1 MAKKLVLGYE
11 IDANNNAVIVP
22 GNVFPEKI
30 QLITDVE
37 TGTIL
42 YNFADATK
50 GYTTVEFEPA
60 LEKTFIYLDQDIS
73 SYASNTATFQIF
85 IDEPQETNV
94 SDELLDPVNKIRV
107 SNPENLID
115 TDFEYG
121 LQSTKWET
129 LELAGNIPSFYASG
143 TDGGLRGIN
152 RITSVQN
159 SDQVTVLLDEPHGL
173 TAGNPILV
181 QGLTQVTGEGKYLI
195 ATVIDDF
202 TFTYKAKGVLNTT
215 GKISGPYTTIDPGQ
229 FYVGSQIDYRTDIGI
244 TTDQAANST
253 LTVTT
258 ENSHGFQVGSQLYL
272 TNTISPKKFSLTAN
286 LESNA
291 PDGRPYVDIA
301 NTVSTTL
308 TANTTFTET
317 KQMRGMYYKKIT
329 ADNVD
334 VANDRILWEGHEFK
348 NSDAVFYC
356 PPNGDSPIGGL
367 EAFQIYHVRDVVA
380 GVSFKL
386 CETDGNTTVPT
397 PSAAIPFTS
406 AGTYNYGRGQFMIAY
421 KLDYIYSGSYQYYTR
436 FYTRGQNRGGTGSGW
451 DLYDTTKVTSDGY
464 MGLMGAR
471 PDYTVFVTKNPGN
484 WNNIYHYSVLYYPWD
499 QTGYMNSTNHRL
511 GGSYGYDAS
520 TGLAT
525 DHNFVEDITR
535 YSGYSYNWEDGYKN
549 NHQWQRNYFHMYYA
563 GVRRSGTRTYNAYD
577 RQQYFIPLA
586 FDEEADSLYFPDA
599 SFSTG
604 DTVTLPAGSDLKYPN
619 WTATQNYT
627 SNYTEAAITSGGT
640 FDVEALTEQ
649 RIKIT
654 HNGGHNRISSA
665 KVTSPYNISGIFTNP
680 TKHSFYLPEH
690 GINTGDVATISTSGA
705 GVIPSSAA
713 GTKEYPTSSADI
725 TQMSDLIKEKM
736 QDYVDNTLTS
746 HQVIQQDG
754 SAGWYPIREGATST
768 TNFSSNGFRFYNGYV
783 DMAVGGAASFN
794 QQFNDSG
801 LFSGQVEDT
810 FQYQSNFLKGAGF
823 QSLSSF
829 TWQQNSYVDYFGIL
843 QTIPTNMNIDY
854 RYYKY
859 AYRYSGQTYYTR
871 ARTNVTGNWWNQV
884 QMTYLYWSNWYSMVV
899 NLRFWNTDWSGGT
912 NNSSFGTNNGNPLYM
927 TGAGQNY
934 IDYTFIVTARATISS
949 TEIYTLCDDIVTNIA
964 NGFEST
970 PMTNNQSLKFEIVN
984 TNRVKPL
991 SATNGS
997 GFIFT
1002 DHGTPDLNLLLE
1014 GSGGFGILDGTYS
1027 VKSVPDKKSFELELP
1042 FEAVEKEIGFNANTN
1057 VSNTDNHI
1065 YKDTGHTLLS
1075 GTPLTYIKDAS
1086 ANNIGG
1092 LANGQTYY
1100 AYVYDD
1106 KYFGVTANVEAS
1118 TSGDVIDIH
1127 GSEGNHKFTAAV
1139 VNGLVPAQGNVTVSG
1154 TTVTGTDDTLFK
1166 RYYKAGD
1173 EFIYIDNTTTPGS
1186 IVSSKIASITD
1197 DTEMSVVTGVQD
1209 VSDSKYM
1216 VPTTIYTKPDGSFL
1230 HRPFDG
1236 GVEITAGSSPDS
1248 QIIRQT
1254 RKYFRYQSG
1263 KGIQVSLAINFNP
1276 PRPFQKLTSSGNVIT
1291 GTTNTPHGLSN
1302 NQTINITGAR
1312 VSGYNGQQTVSSV
1325 PDAFTIKMGANTVLD
1340 GSVAGGFP
1348 QFNVDGWTN
1357 SAIRAG
1363 LYDEQNGMFWEYDGS
1378 TLYACRRSS
1387 TQQIPGFMSV
1397 TLGSNKVDGIN
1408 TSFET
1413 QLSTGDKI
1421 VIRGMSYKVVDIESN
1436 TTMIIQPAY
1445 KGQSSDN
1452 VIGTKTVDLKVPQN
1466 DWNEDVCDGTGASGF
1481 IFDPTKIQ
1489 MAYTDYSWYGAGK
1502 IRFGFKTTKGR
1513 VNYVHS
1519 FIHNNRETEAY
1530 MRSGNVPARYEIE
1543 NTGPVEYIPSL
1554 FHWGTSVIMD
1564 GRFDNDKAYLFTAS
1578 SSSLAFTNGQSS
1590 AVTTNADSFLTREW
1604 NRSQRTY
1611 YYYVN
1616 LSFPNTDADK
1626 FSVGTKLYDSISQL
1640 EGAEVFS
1647 AYYSGSNYIVRIFV
1661 GTGYYTP
1668 TYPVVPNGTA
1678 VSVGAPAA
1686 GGDATNILEKEIP
1699 LISIRLAPS
1708 VDNGITGDLG
1718 ARDIINR
1725 MQLQLVEAGV
1735 LTSLDS
1741 EVDLIINGNLS
1752 NISYENVES
1761 PSLSNLIKHNAGDT
1775 IVGGKIIYSFRA
1787 SAGSS
1792 VTQDL
1797 SQITDLGNSIL
1808 GGDGVFPNGPDIITI
1823 AVRPLDA
1830 SSVSATSPYT
1840 ASARIT
1846 WTESQ
1851 A

>member
-11 IDANNNAVIVP
+11 LDTDNNAVIVP
-22 GNVFPEKI
+22 GNVFAEKI

-42 YNFADATK
+42 YNFADPTK
-50 GYTTVEFEPA
+50 GYTTVEFNPA
-60 LEKTFIYLDQDIS
+60 VEKTFIYLDQDIS
-73 SYASNTATFQIF
+73 SYDANTATFQIF
-85 IDEPQETNV
+85 VDQPQETNV

-173 TAGNPILV
+173 TAGTPILV
-181 QGLTQVTGEGKYLI
+181 QGLTTVTGEGKYLI

-202 TFTYKAKGVLNTT
+202 SFTYKAKGVLSST
-215 GKISGPYTTIDPGQ
+215 GTISGPYTTIDPGQ

-244 TTDQAANST
+244 TTNQAANST

-258 ENSHGFQVGSQLYL
+258 EDSHGFQEGSQLYL
-272 TNTISPKKFSLTAN
+272 TNTISPKKFSMTAN
-286 LESNA
+286 LESTA
-291 PDGRPYVDIA
+291 PDGRPYVDIDA
-301 NTVSTTL
+301 TISQNL
-308 TANTTFTET
+308 TANTTLTET

-329 ADNVD
+329 AENVD
-334 VANDRILWEGHEFK
+334 VANDRILWDGHEFR
-348 NSDAVFYC
+348 NGDAVFYC
-356 PPNGDSPIGGL
+356 PPSGDARIGGL
-367 EAFQIYHVRDVVA
+367 EAFQIYHVRDVVS
-380 GVSFKL
+380 GTSFKL
-386 CETDGNTTVPT
+386 CETDGNAANISL
-397 PSAAIPFTS
+397 SAAIPLTS
-406 AGTYNYGRGQFMIAY
+406 TGTYNYGRGQFMIAY
-421 KLDYIYSGSYQYYTR
+421 KLDYARSYRYQYYTQ
-436 FYTRGQNRGGTGSGW
+436 FFTKGQNRGAGSGW
-451 DLYDTTKVTSDGY
+451 DLRDPSKTVGGQYY
-464 MGLMGAR
+464 GLMGAR
-471 PDYTVFVTKNPGN
+471 PEYMVFVTKNPGGFGA
-484 WNNIYHYSVLYYPWD
+484 IYGYDMLYYPWD
-499 QTGYMNSTNHRL
+499 TSWYMNNTNHRL
-511 GGSYGYDAS
+511 GGSYGYDTS
-520 TGLAT
+520 TGLPT
-525 DHNFVEDITR
+525 DHNFIEDITR
-535 YSGYSYNWEDGYKN
+535 YSGYGYNWNKN
-549 NHQWQRNYFHMYYA
+549 YRPSDQWYQTYLYMYYA
-563 GVRRSGTRTYNAYD
+563 GRYSRYTR
-577 RQQYFIPLA
+577 QYTVTGNQLYYIPLA
-586 FDEEADSLYFPDA
+586 TDEESDSLYFPEGN
-599 SFSTG
+599 FSSG
-604 DTVTLPAGSDLKYPN
+604 DTIELPVDSGLKYPN
-619 WTATQNYT
+619 WTSTQNYT
-627 SNYTEAAITSGGT
+627 SNYGDGTVTSGGT
-640 FDVEALTEQ
+640 FNVQALTPQ
-649 RIKIT
+649 RVKIS
-654 HNGGHNRISSA
+654 HNGGHSRISSA
-665 KVTSPYNISGIFTNP
+665 KVSTPYTISGIFNNP
-680 TKHSFYLPEH
+680 TKNTFYLPEH
-690 GINTGDVATISTSGA
+690 GINTGDVATITAINGGAVPSSTSG
-705 GVIPSSAA
+705 
-713 GTKEYPTSSADI
+713 TKDYPESDNDI
-725 TQMSDLIKEKM
+725 IQFSDLIKEEM
-736 QDYVDNTLTS
+736 QSFIDGPFNHTA
-746 HQVIQQDG
+746 IQLDG
-754 SAGWYPIREGATST
+754 DAGWYPFREGSTSST
-768 TNFSSNGFRFYNGYV
+768 AYSSNGYRVYYGFVSSPLGNLTWNQTPS
-783 DMAVGGAASFN
+783 GA
-794 QQFNDSG
+794 G

-810 FQYQSNFLKGAGF
+810 FQYQSGSYKDAGYKT
-823 QSLSSF
+823 LSSF
-829 TWQQNSYVDYFGIL
+829 AWQQNRNVDYYGYL
-843 QTIPTNMNIDY
+843 QTIPKDTDVDF
-854 RYYKY
+854 RQYKY
-859 AYRYSGQTYYTR
+859 NYWRSG
-871 ARTNVTGNWWNQV
+871 RTWYNRNRSNVTGNWWNQV
-884 QMTYLYWSNWYSMVV
+884 FMQYMYWSNWYAMQV
-899 NLRFWNTDWSGGT
+899 NLRIWNTDWNGGT
-912 NNSSFGTNNGNPLYM
+912 NNANFGIYQNNPQYWRGTGRNYVDYSFNVFSRNGI
-927 TGAGQNY
+927 G
-934 IDYTFIVTARATISS
+934 SS
-949 TEIYTLCDDIVTNIA
+949 TMYTLCDDIVTNIA
-964 NGFEST
+964 SNWQST
-970 PMTNNQSLKFEIVN
+970 PMSDGQSIKFNIVN
-984 TNRVKPL
+984 KNRVQPL
-991 SATNGS
+991 DATS
-997 GFIFT
+997 GAGFDFS
-1002 DHGTPDLNLLLE
+1002 DHGSPDLNFLLE
-1014 GSGGFGILDGTYS
+1014 GSGGFGILDGTYT

-1042 FEAVEKEIGFNANTN
+1042 FEAVQKEIAFNANTN
-1057 VSNTDNHI
+1057 VSNTGNHI
-1065 YKDTGHTLLS
+1065 FKDTGHTLLS
-1075 GTPLTYIKDAS
+1075 GTPLTYVKDAS

-1100 AYVYDD
+1100 AYVLDD
-1106 KYFGVTANVEAS
+1106 KYFGVAANAEAA
-1118 TSGDVIDIH
+1118 TSGDIIDIH

-1154 TTVTGTDDTLFK
+1154 TKVTGSEDALFK

-1173 EFIYIDNTTTPGS
+1173 EFIYIDNTETPGS

-1197 DTEMSVVTGVQD
+1197 DTEMTVTIGVQD
-1209 VSDSKYM
+1209 VTDSKYM
-1216 VPTTIYTKPDGSFL
+1216 VPTTLYTKPDGSFL

-1276 PRPFQKLTSSGNVIT
+1276 PRPFLKLTSSANVIT
-1291 GTTNTPHGLSN
+1291 GTTTLPHRLANS
-1302 NQTINITGAR
+1302 QVINITGAD
-1312 VSGYNGQQTVSSV
+1312 VPGYNGRQQISEV
-1325 PDAFTIKMGANTVLD
+1325 PDAFTIKMGANTIPS
-1340 GSVAGGFP
+1340 GSIAGGFP
-1348 QFNVDGWTN
+1348 QYNVDGWQN

-1363 LYDEQNGMFWEYDGS
+1363 LYDEQNGMFWEYNGS
-1378 TLYACRRSS
+1378 ELFACRRSS
-1387 TQQIPGFMSV
+1387 TQQIPGTMEV
-1397 TLGSNKVDGIN
+1397 IRGSNRVIGTG
-1408 TSFET
+1408 TSFEG
-1413 QLSTGDKI
+1413 QLAIADKI
-1421 VIRGMSYKVVDIESN
+1421 VIRGMSYKVVDVEDN
-1436 TTMIIQPAY
+1436 TNIIIQPAY
-1445 KGQSSDN
+1445 KGQSATN
-1452 VIGTKTVDLKVPQN
+1452 IIGTKTVDLKVAQQN
-1466 DWNEDVCDGTGASGF
+1466 WNEDVCDGTGPSGF

-1502 IRFGFKTTKGR
+1502 IRFGFKTAKGR

-1543 NTGPVEYIPSL
+1543 NTGPVDYIPSL

-1578 SSSLAFTNGQSS
+1578 SSSLSFTNGQSS
-1590 AVTTNADSFLTREW
+1590 TSTVNNDSFLTREW

-1616 LSFPNTDADK
+1616 LSFPSADADK
-1626 FSVGTKLYDSISQL
+1626 FSVGTPLYDSIEQL
-1640 EGAEVFS
+1640 KGAEVFS

-1661 GTGYYTP
+1661 GTGFYTP
-1668 TYPVVPNGTA
+1668 QYPSVPNGTA
-1678 VSVGAPAA
+1678 VSIGAPSA
-1686 GGDATNILEKEIP
+1686 GAEASNVLEQEIP

-1752 NISYENVES
+1752 NLNYENVES
-1761 PSLSNLIKHNAGDT
+1761 PSLSNLIKHSAGDT

-1808 GGDGVFPNGPDIITI
+1808 GGDGVFPNGPDIITV